1 MLKSIYKCFVLCLV
15 FFVDLLNVLYF
26 RLVFTLFL
34 DKTKVTNH
42 LVSEVG

>member
-1 MLKSIYKCFVLCLV
+1 MLCFVVFV
-15 FFVDLLNVLYF
+15 FFVALIDALYF

>member
-1 MLKSIYKCFVLCLV
+1 MLCLV
-15 FFVDLLNVLYF
+15 ILCFFVTLIDVLYF

-34 DKTKVTNH
+34 DKTKVANH

>member
-1 MLKSIYKCFVLCLV
+1 MLCLV
-15 FFVDLLNVLYF
+15 ILCFFGALLRVLYF

-42 LVSEVG
+42 LVSEVC

>member
-1 MLKSIYKCFVLCLV
+1 MLCFVFSV
-15 FFVDLLNVLYF
+15 FVAKLSMLYF
-26 RLVFTLFL
+26 HLVFTLFF